1 MWEFIPECP
10 AWASSFQHRRRGQNR
25 VQRKTNSHRNA
36 SKRAHPGVASTQDHL
51 QHWNN
56 LSSEISLIPLSCTQ
70 TLLPPASL
78 STHIHTHGLSD
89 ARSNWLASEAWVSSG
104 SSVAL
109 WEELICYA
117 RKPMKP
123 RRKTYSFT
131 CIMQDMHACICVSM
145 CTCLFSE
152 LITYCDTHTHSW
164 TQVGHGQKN

>member
-1 MWEFIPECP
+1 MHYPSGNSYLNVQPEP
-10 AWASSFQHRRRGQNR
+10 PHSSTEEPLCSRDVVHRDTTRA
-25 VQRKTNSHRNA
+25 NSHKNA
-36 SKRAHPGVASTQDHL
+36 NKRAHPGVASTQDHL

-109 WEELICYA
+109 WEEVICYIWKPLKPTQENIQFHRFNA
-117 RKPMKP
+117 R
-123 RRKTYSFT
+123 
-131 CIMQDMHACICVSM
+131 HVCVS
-145 CTCLFSE
+145 
-152 LITYCDTHTHSW
+152 
-164 TQVGHGQKN
+164 